1 MARGA
6 EGRRR
11 SPASPPTAS
20 GSRCRRWC
28 ATLTRA
34 GLSVN
39 AGFWLVTNAAL
50 FGFLLLLWLHL
61 RDLGFALPLRL
72 TGLLIVG
79 FTQGAVRWF
88 EYQYWMS
95 DPAALFLVM
104 LAFFLLER
112 RRWAALAAASVAA
125 ALVRETYVLVYPYV
139 FLHQLRAGRPW
150 PRAALRTVVLA
161 ALPFAVLV
169 AIRRSIVPNQPDDFV
184 TGRSRQHGLPLR
196 PPSRQPALRGDDRGF
211 RGPRPPPA
219 AVPGPPPRARAPAL
233 RPCALRRSRS
243 TPRSSSPTT
252 TSARSPTRCRRSSRR
267 PSARCGSSSRRPG
280 SRRCRCWSR
289 SSPCRSSSGPASA
302 SWRPA

>member
-1 MARGA
+1 M
-6 EGRRR
+6 
-11 SPASPPTAS
+11 
-20 GSRCRRWC
+20 
-28 ATLTRA
+28 
-34 GLSVN
+34 N

-184 TGRSRQHGLPLR
+184 PGVVDSMGFRVAHLLDNQPYVVTIGAFGVLVPLLLLFPAR
-196 PPSRQPALRGDDRGF
+196 LPALVRRHFDRALYVVSVYATLVISNNNERPLGV
-211 RGPRPPPA
+211 RAAGARPGGPGRA
-219 AVPGPPPRARAPAL
+219 A
-233 RPCALRRSRS
+233 ALRRDD
-243 TPRSSSPTT
+243 PD
-252 TSARSPTRCRRSSRR
+252 
-267 PSARCGSSSRRPG
+267 